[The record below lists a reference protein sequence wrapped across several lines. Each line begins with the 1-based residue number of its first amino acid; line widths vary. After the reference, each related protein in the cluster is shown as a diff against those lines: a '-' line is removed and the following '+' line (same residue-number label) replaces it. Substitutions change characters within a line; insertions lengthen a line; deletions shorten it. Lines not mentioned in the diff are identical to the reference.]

1 MPSHPVVIET
11 YNPDWPV
18 WAQRESDRFYQ
29 VLEPNLITV
38 EHIGSTSVPGLAA
51 KPIIDLMPIVYS
63 LDILDQQRS
72 LVEGLGYEWYGE
84 YGIAQRRFC
93 TLTDANGNRLINV
106 HFFAETSPD
115 ITRHL
120 AFRDY
125 LRTHP
130 AVVEAYQQEKRR
142 AASLHPFDSLAYNVE
157 KADWVRNHEADA
169 LNWFIK
175 KQ

>member
-1 MPSHPVVIET
+1 MPIHSVVIT
-11 YNPDWPV
+11 SYNPDWPT
-18 WAQRESDRFYQ
+18 WAQREIERLS
-29 VLEPNLITV
+29 LSLTPNLVTT

-72 LVEGLGYEWYGE
+72 FVEELGYKWYGE
-84 YGIAQRRFC
+84 YGIAERRFC
-93 TLTDANGNRLINV
+93 TLTDVNGNRIVNI
-106 HFFAETSPD
+106 HFFPTTSSGV
-115 ITRHL
+115 TRHL

-130 AVVEAYQQEKRR
+130 VVAEAYQQEKQR
-142 AASLHPFDSLAYNVE
+142 AAKLHPFDTSAYSLE
-157 KADWVRNHEADA
+157 KGDWIRKHEAAA
-169 LNWFIK
+169 LDWFIK